1 MKKSTLLVTSVV
13 ASSLLLGA
21 CTTLDPY
28 TREEKTS
35 NATKGTLI
43 GAAGGAIIG
52 AIANDSKGALIGAAV
67 GGLAG
72 MGVGHYMDQQE
83 MHLRKRLENT
93 GVSVTRVGDTIVLNM
108 PNAITFD
115 VNQSTLKSNATP
127 TIDSVILVLQEFDE
141 TRVNVLGHTDS
152 TGAASYNQTLSEK
165 RAASVADYLIRN
177 QLPSSR
183 ISTLGYGETRPIATN
198 NTEAGREQNR
208 RVELVLSPM
217 VK

>member
-13 ASSLLLGA
+13 TSSLLLGA

-43 GAAGGAIIG
+43 GAAGGAVIG
-52 AIANDSKGALIGAAV
+52 AIANNSKGALIGAAI

-72 MGVGHYMDQQE
+72 MGVGHYMDTQE
-83 MHLRKRLENT
+83 MHLRQQLENT

-115 VNQSTLKSNATP
+115 VNQSTLKQNAMP
-127 TIDSVILVLQEFDE
+127 ALDSVILVLQEFNE

-165 RAASVADYLIRN
+165 RAASVASYLL
-177 QLPSSR
+177 QKGLPNNR
-183 ISTLGYGETRPIATN
+183 VNPIGYGETRPIADN
-198 NTEAGREQNR
+198 NTESGREQNR
-208 RVELVLSPM
+208 RVELVLTPM
-217 VK
+217 TK

>member
-1 MKKSTLLVTSVV
+1 MKKRTLLVSSVV
-13 ASSLLLGA
+13 ASSLFLGA

-43 GAAGGAIIG
+43 GAAGGAVIG
-52 AIANDSKGALIGAAV
+52 AIANNSKGALIGAAI

-72 MGVGHYMDQQE
+72 MGVGHYMDKQE
-83 MHLRKRLENT
+83 MHLRQQLENT

-115 VNQSTLKSNATP
+115 VNQSTLKQNAMP
-127 TIDSVILVLQEFDE
+127 TLDSVILVLQEFDE

-165 RAASVADYLIRN
+165 RAGAVADYLLQRG
-177 QLPSSR
+177 LPYNR
-183 ISTLGYGETRPIATN
+183 VNPIGYGETRPIADN
-198 NTEAGREQNR
+198 NTAAGRDQNR

-217 VK
+217 TK